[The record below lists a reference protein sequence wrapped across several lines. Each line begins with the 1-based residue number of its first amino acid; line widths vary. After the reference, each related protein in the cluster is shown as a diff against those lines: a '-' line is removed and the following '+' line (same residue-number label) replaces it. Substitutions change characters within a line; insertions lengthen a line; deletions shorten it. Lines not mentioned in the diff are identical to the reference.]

1 MTVSTPAR
9 LLIIGAWT
17 ECDDQG
23 VFEWKPVTLKVRI
36 FPADNVDVAALLEEL
51 RSVDFVRQFQED
63 GKSYGAVRNFQKWQ
77 RPKAPRASFPLP
89 ENLTE
94 YVGASEAPEDSEQAL
109 RRRKHAEA
117 GGKCTYCR
125 TAITYYAKRHE
136 TLEID
141 HVIPKCVGGTD
152 DDANLVAACRSCNR
166 SKGKMTGD
174 EFRAWLRK
182 RLDGPTF
189 AASNANT
196 PNAGANGEIAPQ
208 MEDGGWNRKEDRNL
222 SVPCPE
228 ADKPLRT
235 RAAYSEEFEA
245 WWKVYPTDPLM
256 SKKDAY
262 TQWKRLPLPDREMA
276 VKSLTAF
283 KAYCASKPD
292 YRPVHAN
299 RYLSQRRFDG
309 FGQFVEQSTGKVW
322 VKIGTSQFDAWNTWY
337 QDTQGKSAPR
347 SSKGGWYFPSEYP
360 PTAQRA
366 FIPSEFPT
374 QARA

>member
-1 MTVSTPAR
+1 MARIRSIHPGLFTDEAFMQASAHAR
-9 LLIIGAWT
+9 LLIIGVWT
-17 ECDDQG
+17 EAFDDG
-23 VFEWKPVTLKVRI
+23 VFEWKPITLKAKI
-36 FPADNVDVAALLEEL
+36 FPNDNVDVLELLREL
-51 RSVDFVRQFQED
+51 EDLCFVAVFTAK
-63 GKSYGAVRNFQKWQ
+63 GKHYGAIRNFQKWQ
-77 RPKAPRASFPLP
+77 RPKSPNSSEVLP
-89 ENLTE
+89 EDLHD
-94 YVGASEAPEDSEQAL
+94 YVGVKAKEPVTATELVPEHSGNASEKSPQREE
-109 RRRKHAEA
+109 E
-117 GGKCTYCR
+117 GGR
-125 TAITYYAKRHE
+125 VE
-136 TLEID
+136 
-141 HVIPKCVGGTD
+141 
-152 DDANLVAACRSCNR
+152 
-166 SKGKMTGD
+166 
-174 EFRAWLRK
+174 
-182 RLDGPTF
+182 
-189 AASNANT
+189 
-196 PNAGANGEIAPQ
+196 
-208 MEDGGWNRKEDRNL
+208 EDRNL
-222 SVPCPE
+222 TVPCPE

-366 FIPSEFPT
+366 FMPSEFPT